1 MKRNSKE
8 TPEEVY
14 SKIQD
19 LDYRKQYG
27 QFFTPPE
34 IGNFMSQWILAIP
47 KSDLKI
53 LDPAAGFGLFPR
65 VMKSIKSKKSISYD
79 LWEVDKNIAEELE
92 NITIFE
98 NINANVYNKDFLNS
112 GWSKKYDGIIANPPY
127 FKHHFLKNKIQLNK
141 LFFEKTK
148 HKFSLKTNIYCL
160 FLIKSLKQLKIGG
173 RLAFIIPSEFLN
185 SNYGEHIKKFLLNSN
200 LNLNFIGISFEESV
214 FDDATTTSVIV
225 LAEKKSSKT
234 EYINFYNANNLSS
247 LKSLKNF
254 LSNNKKIQFHINE
267 INTKTKWRNYFL
279 EIRKP
284 ISKNLIKLSEFGKFK
299 RGIATGANNF
309 FTLNLEEINDLNLLK
324 MNLIPCITKSSHV
337 EDTLFNKK
345 QFEKLCKSNK
355 KTYLFDGEKNEN
367 KFSKK
372 YLKMGENLDIH
383 LKYLTKNRSPW
394 YSIEKRN
401 ISKIWIS
408 VFSRDKLKIIWND
421 TECLTLACFHTFY
434 PTNLGKKYL
443 KIIFLYLQTDL
454 AQKLLNL
461 EKREY
466 GNGLVKFEP
475 NDLNKALI
483 LDFRLLTKDQ
493 IKNLNSFHTK
503 YIRQKDKKERQTI
516 ITNANQIFLSIN

>member
-1 MKRNSKE
+1 
-8 TPEEVY
+8 
-14 SKIQD
+14 
-19 LDYRKQYG
+19 
-27 QFFTPPE
+27 
-34 IGNFMSQWILAIP
+34 
-47 KSDLKI
+47 
-53 LDPAAGFGLFPR
+53 
-65 VMKSIKSKKSISYD
+65 
-79 LWEVDKNIAEELE
+79 
-92 NITIFE
+92 
-98 NINANVYNKDFLNS
+98 
-112 GWSKKYDGIIANPPY
+112 
-127 FKHHFLKNKIQLNK
+127 
-141 LFFEKTK
+141 
-148 HKFSLKTNIYCL
+148 
-160 FLIKSLKQLKIGG
+160 
-173 RLAFIIPSEFLN
+173 
-185 SNYGEHIKKFLLNSN
+185 
-200 LNLNFIGISFEESV
+200 
-214 FDDATTTSVIV
+214 
-225 LAEKKSSKT
+225 
-234 EYINFYNANNLSS
+234 
-247 LKSLKNF
+247 
-254 LSNNKKIQFHINE
+254 
-267 INTKTKWRNYFL
+267 
-279 EIRKP
+279 
-284 ISKNLIKLSEFGKFK
+284 
-299 RGIATGANNF
+299 
-309 FTLNLEEINDLNLLK
+309 

-443 KIIFLYLQTDL
+443 KIIYLYLQTDL

-483 LDFRLLTKDQ
+483 LDFRLLNKNQ